1 MSSAVQDIKSTFQ
14 GITKDITSVF
24 SLMIIFA
31 VLMIVLPILL
41 QINKLIQSLAGVAG
55 VPPINPM
62 AGFQGSPTQ
71 KMIKIQV
78 LPKP

>member
-41 QINKLIQSLAGVAG
+41 QVNKLIQSLGGFAGVAP
-55 VPPINPM
+55 VQPM
-62 AGFQGSPTQ
+62 AGFQSSPTP
-71 KMIKIQV
+71 KMIKIRV